1 MAPEPM
7 QVYGDSRS
15 GNSYKVRLLCAQLG
29 MPFEWHEVDVV
40 RGETRAPAFLELN
53 PLGKVPVVVL
63 ADGRTLT
70 ESNAILYYL
79 AAESDLA
86 GRDAFERADILRWM
100 FFEQHTLEPNLATV
114 RFIVRFLGDP
124 PERRDQVEAM
134 RARGY
139 KALDTL
145 EQRLAG
151 HDFVANDRYSIAD
164 ISLYAY
170 VHVAAE
176 GGFDLQR
183 FPCVRAWLGRV
194 ARQPGHVRMEK
205 TSSP

>member
-1 MAPEPM
+1 MATEPIH
-7 QVYGDSRS
+7 VYGDLRS

-29 MPFEWHEVDVV
+29 MEFEWHEVDVV
-40 RGETRAPAFLELN
+40 RGETREPRFLDLN
-53 PLGKVPVVVL
+53 PLGKVPVAVL
-63 ADGRTLT
+63 PDGRTLT

-79 AAESDLA
+79 AADSDLA

-100 FFEQHTLEPNLATV
+100 FFEQHTLEPNLAAV

-124 PERRDQVEAM
+124 PERREKVESM
-134 RARGY
+134 RSRGY

-151 HDFVANDRYSIAD
+151 HDFIANDRYSIAD

-176 GGFDLQR
+176 GGFDLGR
-183 FPCVRAWLGRV
+183 FPCVRSWLDRV
-194 ARQPGHVRMEK
+194 TGQPRYVPMAAAA
-205 TSSP
+205 

>member
-1 MAPEPM
+1 MVPETM
-7 QVYGDSRS
+7 HVYGDSRS
-15 GNSYKVRLLCAQLG
+15 GNSYKIRLLCAQLG
-29 MPFEWHEVDVV
+29 LSFEWHEVDVV
-40 RGETRAPAFLELN
+40 RGETREPRFLDLN

-79 AAESDLA
+79 AADSELA

-114 RFIVRFLGDP
+114 RFIVRFLGNP
-124 PERRDQVEAM
+124 PERRDQVESM
-134 RARGY
+134 RLRGY

-164 ISLYAY
+164 IALYAY
-170 VHVAAE
+170 VHVAPE
-176 GGFDLQR
+176 GGFDLAR
-183 FPCVRAWLGRV
+183 FPCVRAWLDRV
-194 ARQPGHVRMEK
+194 ALEPRYVRMEAA
-205 TSSP
+205 